1 MVIKMTLYLVEI
13 SLAEQNLQDLYLWL
27 NNTKNLSVGG
37 GTQIIDW
44 DGGDTDQINLTTNLG
59 SYDVK

>member
-1 MVIKMTLYLVEI
+1 MF
-13 SLAEQNLQDLYLWL
+13 
-27 NNTKNLSVGG
+27 GG